1 MGDFA
6 EVFATP
12 TLAALLAEFALH
24 PERTYY
30 QKELVERVGGSL
42 YLVQRELKRMERAG
56 LVSRET
62 RGRQVEYRFNRSHPA
77 ASGLQDAL
85 LKTVALADRLRAA
98 LDGAEGIELAF
109 IFGSVAVDD
118 ADADSDLDLMFVGT
132 LGLRDVAAR
141 LMPVVRG
148 LGREPNIIVMR
159 AQELAEKAVKGDHF
173 ISALL
178 AAPKIWLRGD
188 DDELKRVLGRP
199 QAP

>member
-85 LKTVALADRLRAA
+85 LKTVALADRLQAA

-159 AQELAEKAVKGDHF
+159 AQELAEKAAKGDHF

-188 DDELKRVLGRP
+188 DDEFKRVLSRP
-199 QAP
+199 